1 MDNQFQHAEPNKS
14 KSKMLLDELKNK
26 KLSMKRLNQIKNDAE
41 INKDNPGE
49 WKKVLEAVQNELAAQ
64 RALAAQNALASSQK
78 ELEDKVAAI
87 LNTTE
92 NRAVRKACRL
102 YLNYD
107 NIIKDT
113 WLQTQLTKAKLL
125 TFIQNNKLTS
135 DDVISENK
143 VEEKQETTDKIAGE
157 MLLSFDGKALYVKGD
172 IRIKKDN
179 VWLRF
184 ASDTEATFCVDGT
197 LSGSWCL
204 RDKDKRI
211 DSSEACKRQLD
222 NVTNVLYEGSP
233 LEEIK
238 HAFEE
243 RARNVLRV
251 QHASK
256 EVQQAVEPDAIF
268 RSRVLAVKDATN
280 YRALDPLYNRDIEKE
295 KQNVK
300 MAKNGVV
307 KVAFVTNLRRLK
319 REDDAL
325 RTDKERKVIK
335 NKRERL
341 KQEAQR
347 LREEA
352 RQRRITQRQRDEE
365 AEAQREL
372 DEAEAQRQRD
382 EAEVKN
388 DLRQILE
395 ENEAEK
401 NISYEVEEK
410 EMEDSDDDLSMLMS
424 DKHVLDSLA
433 SLSESDGVQDVGVSS
448 ESEVDVREMDAL
460 LGSDSDTEFQ
470 FAATSDEDVSLT
482 SMLNTFASDE
492 DEEEE
497 VKWASTSS
505 GAD

>member
-1 MDNQFQHAEPNKS
+1 MDNQFQHAEAIDLKNYRDQISTKS
-14 KSKMLLDELKNK
+14 KRELKK
-26 KLSMKRLNQIKNDAE
+26 EIKNLE
-41 INKDNPGE
+41 KVKKKSKDDTEKNTID
-49 WKKVLEAVQNELAAQ
+49 KKIVELKTVLAS
-64 RALAAQNALASSQK
+64 RQNALEVKVALASRQNASRQNASRQNA
-78 ELEDKVAAI
+78 LEVQVAAI
-87 LNTTE
+87 EGETN

-113 WLQTQLTKAKLL
+113 WLQTQLTKEKLF
-125 TFIQNNKLTS
+125 TFIEHNKNNR
-135 DDVISENK
+135 DVVVSENK
-143 VEEKQETTDKIAGE
+143 VEEKQETTDKITGE
-157 MLLSFDGKALYVKGD
+157 MLLSFDGKVLYVTGD

-184 ASDTEATFCVDGT
+184 ASDTEAMFCVDGT
-197 LSGSWCL
+197 LTGSWCL
-204 RDKDKRI
+204 RDKDKTI
-211 DSSEACKRQLD
+211 DSSEVCKKQLD
-222 NVTNVLYEGSP
+222 NVTNVLYEGSI

-238 HAFEE
+238 HALEE
-243 RARNVLRV
+243 RAKNVLRV

-268 RSRVLAVKDATN
+268 RSRVLAANDATN

-300 MAKNGVV
+300 MAKKGVV
-307 KVAFVTNLRRLK
+307 KVAFVSDIEEAKEKNGAAVEVFMNKSKETINKLK
-319 REDDAL
+319 KIELEEAA
-325 RTDKERKVIK
+325 RK
-335 NKRERL
+335 
-341 KQEAQR
+341 EAQ
-347 LREEA
+347 A
-352 RQRRITQRQRDEE
+352 RRKLAQRREAVYENIVKDDEE
-365 AEAQREL
+365 
-372 DEAEAQRQRD
+372 
-382 EAEVKN
+382 K
-388 DLRQILE
+388 
-395 ENEAEK
+395 
-401 NISYEVEEK
+401 K

>member
-1 MDNQFQHAEPNKS
+1 MDNQFQHAEGRKFRNIFKNISTYTKKQLENIIKDASNK
-14 KSKMLLDELKNK
+14 LKKINITEQE
-26 KLSMKRLNQIKNDAE
+26 STV
-41 INKDNPGE
+41 INKT
-49 WKKVLEAVQNELAAQ
+49 LQ
-64 RALAAQNALASSQK
+64 AAQNALAA
-78 ELEDKVAAI
+78 LTDKAAQEAIQVAAI
-87 LNTTE
+87 EGVTE

-135 DDVISENK
+135 DVVMPEK
-143 VEEKQETTDKIAGE
+143 KAEEKQETTDKIAGE

-204 RDKDKRI
+204 RDKDKTI

-222 NVTNVLYEGSP
+222 NVTEVIYTGSP
-233 LEEIK
+233 LEEIE
-238 HAFEE
+238 HALEE

-256 EVQQAVEPDAIF
+256 QVQQAVEPDAIF
-268 RSRVLAVKDATN
+268 RSRVLAANDATN
-280 YRALDPLYNRDIEKE
+280 YRALDPLYDRDIEKE

-300 MAKNGVV
+300 MAKKGVV
-307 KVAFVTNLRRLK
+307 TVAFVSNLKQLK
-319 REDDAL
+319 RKDEAYK
-325 RTDKERKVIK
+325 DKQKKIIQKQIQKQKEKLNQEK
-335 NKRERL
+335 QRL
-341 KQEAQR
+341 LEEKQR
-347 LREEA
+347 LRELREEE
-352 RQRRITQRQRDEE
+352 QRQREAGEAAKVVEEEKNKTFDEE
-365 AEAQREL
+365 
-372 DEAEAQRQRD
+372 
-382 EAEVKN
+382 
-388 DLRQILE
+388 
-395 ENEAEK
+395 EK
-401 NISYEVEEK
+401 EGR

>member
-1 MDNQFQHAEPNKS
+1 MDNQFQHAEAYDSNRFKKQIS
-14 KSKMLLDELKNK
+14 KYSKNK
-26 KLSMKRLNQIKNDAE
+26 LEEKIKKLEEKKQTSNDKPE
-41 INKDNPGE
+41 
-49 WKKVLEAVQNELAAQ
+49 KKTIDKKIVLLKKALVEQNALAAQ
-64 RALAAQNALASSQK
+64 KELAAQNALASSQK
-78 ELEDKVAAI
+78 ALENKVAAI
-87 LNTTE
+87 LNTTD
-92 NRAVRKACRL
+92 NRAVRKACLL

-113 WLQTQLTKAKLL
+113 WLQTQLTKEKLF
-125 TFIQNNKLTS
+125 TFIIANQYKMNR
-135 DDVISENK
+135 DVEMPENK
-143 VEEKQETTDKIAGE
+143 AEEKQETTDNIAGE
-157 MLLSFDGKALYVKGD
+157 MLLSFDGKVLYVTGD

-184 ASDTEATFCVDGT
+184 ASDTEAMFCVDGT

-204 RDKDKRI
+204 RDKDKTI
-211 DSSEACKRQLD
+211 DSSEVCKRQLD
-222 NVTNVLYEGSP
+222 NVTNVLYEGSI

-238 HAFEE
+238 HALEE
-243 RARNVLRV
+243 RAKNVLRV

-307 KVAFVTNLRRLK
+307 KVAFVSDIEEAKEKNGAAVEVFMNKSKKVINNLRK
-319 REDDAL
+319 IEA
-325 RTDKERKVIK
+325 EEAARK
-335 NKRERL
+335 
-341 KQEAQR
+341 EAQERRRMAQLLRKEAQPRITQARRELEEAAR
-347 LREEA
+347 LREEKN
-352 RQRRITQRQRDEE
+352 QISDDE
-365 AEAQREL
+365 R
-372 DEAEAQRQRD
+372 
-382 EAEVKN
+382 
-388 DLRQILE
+388 
-395 ENEAEK
+395 
-401 NISYEVEEK
+401 K
-410 EMEDSDDDLSMLMS
+410 EMEDSDEDISMLMS

-433 SLSESDGVQDVGVSS
+433 SLSESDGVQDVGMSS
-448 ESEVDVREMDAL
+448 ESEVDVREVDAL